1 MSKRSLERGV
11 AGAAMVFAALGD
23 ETRLSLLRRLAQD
36 GPASITTLAADVDL
50 SRQGVTKHLQVL
62 ASAGVIDGR
71 RSGREHLWAMNPDR
85 LAQAMR
91 HIETISRGWDS
102 ALARLKAQVENHG

>member
-1 MSKRSLERGV
+1 MSKRRIERGV
-11 AGAAMVFAALGD
+11 AGAAIVFAALGD
-23 ETRLSLLRRLAQD
+23 ETRLSLLQRLAQD
-36 GPASITTLAADVDL
+36 GPASITTLAADFDL

-62 ASAGVIDGR
+62 ASAGVIDGQ
-71 RSGREHLWAMNPDR
+71 RSGREHMWAMNPER

-102 ALARLKAQVENHG
+102 ALARLKTQVESHG